1 MTAQEKYIYDTINE
15 RVKLLLSDSKI
26 MAEYQKQGSQK
37 EAEQWIYNQAL
48 FTLMY
53 SPEEREELVNKKN
66 S

>member
-26 MAEYQKQGSQK
+26 MAEYQKQGSQE
-37 EAEQWIYNQAL
+37 EAEQWIYYQAL

-53 SPEEREELVNKKN
+53 SQEEREELVKNK